1 MDLRDQQKLFI
12 LDQPLPKVMWKLS
25 LPAIAAM
32 VLFGLNAFMDTVYI
46 GQLMNETALAGVALA
61 YPLTSI
67 MMGLG
72 AWAGTGAANLL
83 SIAIGDEDI
92 NTQKK
97 IVSNATLFMLI
108 TTVIFA
114 IPSYFFAAPL
124 IKMMGGS
131 GDIQAAGVEYFRVTL
146 LAAPVWVYG
155 LTLNFIIRGE
165 GKMKTAAIMMSYGLI
180 PNLVLTP
187 LFISYFD
194 MGVAGAAWATNIG
207 MVIYSI
213 TGYTY
218 FRRRRA
224 SFEADVQSLEYD
236 KNVFQSILKMGF
248 PGFILTVMGLVQA
261 IVVLNAIVSAGTDND
276 LAFFAAA
283 NRIQLFLMTPLLGLM
298 RALQPV
304 VGINFGAGQYD
315 RVKQSFLLFTKTGF
329 FMVAPFW
336 LLLTLFPTAS
346 MNLMLP
352 GMLFTPADLFN
363 LRVYMLVLPVLPL
376 VFMALTFFPAINE
389 EKYGS
394 IIGLARQL
402 VFYVPV
408 MLILPRYFGVA
419 WVYYG
424 ATIIDVAITAWILMI
439 VVKLFN
445 KLSFEKAPQ
454 PKPA

>member
-1 MDLRDQQKLFI
+1 
-12 LDQPLPKVMWKLS
+12 
-25 LPAIAAM
+25 
-32 VLFGLNAFMDTVYI
+32 
-46 GQLMNETALAGVALA
+46 
-61 YPLTSI
+61 
-67 MMGLG
+67 
-72 AWAGTGAANLL
+72 
-83 SIAIGDEDI
+83 
-92 NTQKK
+92 
-97 IVSNATLFMLI
+97 
-108 TTVIFA
+108 
-114 IPSYFFAAPL
+114 
-124 IKMMGGS
+124 
-131 GDIQAAGVEYFRVTL
+131 
-146 LAAPVWVYG
+146 
-155 LTLNFIIRGE
+155 
-165 GKMKTAAIMMSYGLI
+165 
-180 PNLVLTP
+180 
-187 LFISYFD
+187 
-194 MGVAGAAWATNIG
+194 
-207 MVIYSI
+207 
-213 TGYTY
+213 
-218 FRRRRA
+218 
-224 SFEADVQSLEYD
+224 
-236 KNVFQSILKMGF
+236 
-248 PGFILTVMGLVQA
+248 
-261 IVVLNAIVSAGTDND
+261 
-276 LAFFAAA
+276 
-283 NRIQLFLMTPLLGLM
+283 M